1 MAILI
6 TKQEQHSL
14 AVTSRRSLR
23 SSPPKKRRKLI
34 LNLDDEDEEYKEES
48 VKLLPTTGSAKSHNL
63 SASTINLPLQAKK
76 KQTPTRKPTRTRCV
90 KDFDSSDDETEGYY
104 MSNKKLSEKKVDE
117 NKVIVRRKGKSESD
131 GEWDESTEKQRIE
144 TANTDNSQRSLK
156 RCRTSSNKF
165 LATNFF
171 VHDWVD
177 DDELDSYIHTN
188 LGGIDPVNVSEIQSK
203 SSDSDTSKAKSRS
216 LKVVIK
222 KSDGFVK
229 RSSPD
234 LSSSSTSTSTS
245 SIQKIDRKATR
256 RSVTKDI
263 KVNEQ
268 ECVKCHQCRRS
279 DRRIFVPCSECKDK
293 FYCIHCIKNWYPGLS
308 EEDVSEV
315 CPFCR
320 KICNCNLCLHSTSIV
335 KTSKRDIDDDEKIRH
350 LQYLISQALPHL
362 QSIHQEQIVGIEM
375 ESEIQGVVPRS
386 SIEVKPAVCYTD
398 ERVYCNHC
406 STSIIDLH
414 RSCPNCSY
422 ELCLSC
428 SQEIYA
434 NKIPG
439 GPEKA
444 ICYYMDKGYDY
455 MHGGDPSPQPIHAE
469 NDNNNNNNS
478 NVPFEWVIKDGRVVC
493 PSKEMGGCGSCAL
506 ELKRLL
512 PEDWISD
519 LVKRAEKTVTKCK
532 NNKSLSGTVLSCGGD
547 AKKSRKAAYR
557 EGSSDNSLYCPD
569 SKDILNEGE
578 LLNFR
583 RHWAQGEP
591 VIVRNAL
598 EQTSGLSWEPM
609 VMWRALCEHVDE
621 HVGSRMS
628 DVKAIDCLA
637 GCEVEINTRKFFKG
651 YTEGRRYENFWPE
664 MLKLKDWPPSDKFED
679 LLPRHCDEFI
689 RALPF
694 QEYTDTRDGLLN
706 LAVKLPANVIKPD
719 MGPKTYIAYG
729 FAEELGR
736 GDSVTKLH
744 CDMSDAVNILT
755 HTEEVALSE
764 QQCQAIE
771 LLKEKHRV
779 QDEQEIGARSKSE
792 NLQLQTDSK
801 SEDRGGALWDIFRR
815 EDVPKLE
822 EYLIKH
828 SNQFRHTYCCPI
840 EQVIHPIH
848 DQTFYLTSEHKV
860 KLKEEYGIEPWTFYQ
875 QLGDAVFI
883 PAGCPHQVRNLKSC
897 TKVAA
902 DFVSPEN
909 LHECLRLTEEFRKL
923 PRDHRA
929 REDKL
934 EVKKIIMHAV
944 NQALDDLGKLSGGRD
959 VDLEKPV
966 RTYRRRR

>member
-6 TKQEQHSL
+6 AKQEQHSL
-14 AVTSRRSLR
+14 AVMTRRNLR
-23 SSPPKKRRKLI
+23 RSPPKKKRKLI
-34 LNLDDEDEEYKEES
+34 LNLDDEDEEYEET
-48 VKLLPTTGSAKSHNL
+48 VKLLPTKESAKSPNL
-63 SASTINLPLQAKK
+63 SVSTINLPLQAKK
-76 KQTPTRKPTRTRCV
+76 KRSPVRKPTRTQSV
-90 KDFDSSDDETEGYY
+90 EDIDSSVDETEGHY
-104 MSNKKLSEKKVDE
+104 MSLKKLMTKEGSLKHRGRRQSEKRIDE
-117 NKVIVRRKGKSESD
+117 NKVVIRRKGESESD
-131 GEWDESTEKQRIE
+131 EEWDESTEKQRKEIE
-144 TANTDNSQRSLK
+144 NTDNNQRSLK

-165 LATNFF
+165 SGTNF
-171 VHDWVD
+171 VLCDWVD
-177 DDELDSYIHTN
+177 DDEDLVSYIDAN
-188 LGGIDPVNVSEIQSK
+188 LGGIDSVNVSRIQSK

-216 LKVVIK
+216 LKGVIK
-222 KSDGFVK
+222 KSDGFAK
-229 RSSPD
+229 RTLPD
-234 LSSSSTSTSTS
+234 LSSSSSTSTSSTP
-245 SIQKIDRKATR
+245 KIYRKTVR
-256 RSVTKDI
+256 RSVTKVI

-279 DRRIFVPCSECKDK
+279 DRRIVVPCSECKDK
-293 FYCIHCIKNWYPGLS
+293 FYCIQCVKNWYPALS
-308 EEDVSEV
+308 EEEVSEV

-320 KICNCNLCLHSTSIV
+320 RICNCNLCLHSTSIV
-335 KTSKRDIDDDEKIRH
+335 KTSKRDIDDNEKIRH
-350 LQYLISQALPHL
+350 LQYLVSQVFPYLKRIHL
-362 QSIHQEQIVGIEM
+362 EQIEEIEM
-375 ESEIQGVVPRS
+375 ESAIQGGVPRS

-428 SQEIYA
+428 SREICA
-434 NKIPG
+434 GQIPG
-439 GPEKA
+439 GPDKA
-444 ICYYMDKGYDY
+444 IRYYMDKGYDY
-455 MHGGDPSPQPIHAE
+455 MHD
-469 NDNNNNNNS
+469 
-478 NVPFEWVIKDGRVVC
+478 
-493 PSKEMGGCGSCAL
+493 
-506 ELKRLL
+506 
-512 PEDWISD
+512 
-519 LVKRAEKTVTKCK
+519 AEK
-532 NNKSLSGTVLSCGGD
+532 SC
-547 AKKSRKAAYR
+547 KAASR

-569 SKDILNEGE
+569 SKDILNEDE
-578 LLNFR
+578 LLHFR

-591 VIVRNAL
+591 VIIRNAL

-609 VMWRALCEHVDE
+609 VMWRALCEHTDE
-621 HVGSRMS
+621 HVGSRTS

-637 GCEVEINTRKFFKG
+637 GCEVEISTRKFFKG

-706 LAVKLPANVIKPD
+706 LAVKLPASVIKPD

-764 QQCQAIE
+764 KQCQAIE
-771 LLKEKHRV
+771 SLKEKHRA
-779 QDEQEIGARSKSE
+779 QDAREGRAISKSE
-792 NLQLQTDSK
+792 NPQRFKNKLQTDGQ

-815 EDVPKLE
+815 EDVQKLK

-828 SNQFRHTYCCPI
+828 SNEFRHTYCCPV

-848 DQTFYLTSEHKV
+848 DQTFYLTSEHKI
-860 KLKEEYGIEPWTFYQ
+860 KLKEEYGIEPWTFEQ
-875 QLGDAVFI
+875 KLGDAVFI

-909 LHECLRLTEEFRKL
+909 LRECLRLTEEFRKL

-934 EVKKIIMHAV
+934 EVKKMILHAV
-944 NQALDDLGKLSGGRD
+944 NQALDDLEKLS
-959 VDLEKPV
+959 DLREDIH
-966 RTYRRRR
+966 RHRRR